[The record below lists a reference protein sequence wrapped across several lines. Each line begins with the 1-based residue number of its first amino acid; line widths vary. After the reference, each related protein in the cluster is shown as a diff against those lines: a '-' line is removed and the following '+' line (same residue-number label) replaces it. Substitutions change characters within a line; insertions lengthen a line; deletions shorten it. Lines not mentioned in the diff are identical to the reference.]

1 MTHHFLI
8 KQGLNDKVTCPKLSQ
23 LLSDEERSTD
33 KGIKLYEGMWHT
45 LASGET
51 KENIDI
57 AFNDDIS

>member
-8 KQGLNDKVTCPKLSQ
+8 QHGLDDKVTCPKLSQ
-23 LLSDEERSTD
+23 LLYDESKSID
-33 KGIKLYEGMWHT
+33 KGIKTYEGMWHT